1 MELTLQIDGKV
12 LEKIK
17 VADKTTRSIF
27 QGAVRDGS
35 TVMHETAIKETP
47 ASTGNLRKTIRR
59 EISGS
64 GLRASIFPSAVYGA
78 SLHGNFDGSDGAFT
92 PPRTIPAREAREG
105 GTLYRWAKKKGM
117 NPWAVRASIAKKGV
131 KRNRYLSRAS
141 EQSEKPVRVIFED
154 ALETLASKLGD

>member
-1 MELTLQIDGKV
+1 MELKLEIDGKV

-17 VADKTTRSIF
+17 VADRTTRTIF

-35 TVMHETAIKETP
+35 TLMMETAIRETP
-47 ASTGNLRKTIRR
+47 ASTGNLRKSIRR

-64 GLRASIFPSAVYGA
+64 GLRASIFPSVVYGA
-78 SLHGNFDGSDGAFT
+78 SLHGNFDGTDGAFT
-92 PPRTIPAREAREG
+92 PPRMIPAREAKEG

-131 KRNRYLSRAS
+131 KRNRYLKRAADGS
-141 EQSEKPVRVIFED
+141 TLGVRSIFED
-154 ALETLASKLGD
+154 ALGKLAASFGD